1 MSDSSSIAEEFFQQA
16 GPALEEITRTLQALA
31 RAALLNNSEPH
42 LHSSDTRPGL
52 NRVSRQL
59 LTLSEQTRQISAAWQ
74 TQSDLVSADR
84 QLWPQTKI
92 LQSQEEER
100 MQIARTL
107 EESVGQLLANAVF
120 ELASYRYLL
129 DSTPPAA
136 CDGPAMAQQLEG
148 LQLEL
153 EQGLSGFRHFITDLD
168 PTTVLTSFG
177 LGGGVRRYLEQLEQ
191 QHGLKVRL
199 QVNTN
204 FGRLPTMIE
213 IAIFRVLQ
221 EALNN
226 VKLHAN
232 ASQVD
237 VMFDEKDEMLIF
249 SVVDNGEGVVS
260 DRPYSQR
267 KNLGL
272 ARMMDYA
279 ELLNGKIRLLS
290 EPGHGTQLILSI
302 PYPVL

>member
-1 MSDSSSIAEEFFQQA
+1 MSHHSSIEEFFQQA
-16 GPALEEITRTLQALA
+16 GPALEDITRTLQSLA
-31 RAALLNNSEPH
+31 HTALLNNSAPE
-42 LHSSDTRPGL
+42 LNSFDVRP
-52 NRVSRQL
+52 NFDQVSRQL
-59 LTLSEQTRQISAAWQ
+59 LTLAEQTRQIGAALQ
-74 TQSDLVSADR
+74 TRSDFMPAADSE
-84 QLWPQTKI
+84 QWSQVKI

-120 ELASYRYLL
+120 ELVSYRYLL
-129 DSTPPAA
+129 SSTPPEA
-136 CDGPAMAQQLEG
+136 CDGAEIAGQLEG

-153 EQGLSGFRHFITDLD
+153 EQGLSGFRHFITELD

-204 FGRLPTMIE
+204 FGRLPMMIE

-221 EALNN
+221 QALNN
-226 VKLHAN
+226 VKQHAN

-237 VMFDEKDEMLIF
+237 VIFDEKDGMLIF
-249 SVVDNGEGVVS
+249 SVIDNGEGVAPDQPLGS
-260 DRPYSQR
+260 R

-272 ARMMDYA
+272 ARMTDYA
-279 ELLNGKIRLLS
+279 DLLNGNIRLLS
-290 EPGHGTQLILSI
+290 EPERGTQLILSI